1 MYGGARV
8 TDAVEFFKQRGEMKV
23 AVKVVRERVPERFRW
38 RKAVGSLT
46 STAGKLRGKDRMRIE
61 EPIREMVLDVED
73 GDLRREVVLDSR
85 RNGVDLDRGE
95 LLPRRTVGDLRR
107 YSFLTGTDLT
117 EVQRYV
123 HLPLDFFAP
132 VDTAA
137 AVLVGRAFSEHH
149 RHKAQ
154 RIWLRLPDADTPD
167 ALPLHQ
173 RLMAEHASRE
183 ARLAERWV
191 AFAKALLDTK

>member
-8 TDAVEFFKQRGEMKV
+8 TDAVEFFKKRGEMKG
-23 AVKVVRERVPERFRW
+23 AVKVVRQRVPERFRW

-46 STAGKLRGKDRMRIE
+46 ATAGRLRGHERMRIE

-73 GDLRREVVLDSR
+73 IDLRREVVLDSR
-85 RNGVDLDRGE
+85 RHGVDLDRGE

-123 HLPLDFFAP
+123 ALPPDFFAP

-137 AVLVGRAFSEHH
+137 ITLVGRAFAEHH
-149 RHKAQ
+149 KHKAH
-154 RIWLRLPDADTPD
+154 RIWLRLPDCDTPED
-167 ALPLHQ
+167 LPLHQ
-173 RLMAEHASRE
+173 RLMAEHATRE
-183 ARLAERWV
+183 ARLAERWS
-191 AFAKALLDTK
+191 AFAKSVVQP